1 MITIIRMLP
10 LMIILLFHP
19 NTFQVST
26 DWVAPKSA
34 DEIINPLSGDAQAI
48 VQGKQLFTN
57 MCAVCHGNTG
67 KGNGAAGVALKPKPA
82 DFLSA
87 KIRKESDGA
96 LYWKLT
102 QGKAPMASFQ
112 AALSDQQRWELI
124 NYIRE
129 LERKYK
135 D

>member
-10 LMIILLFHP
+10 LMVILLIHP

-34 DEIINPLSGDAQAI
+34 DEVINPLSGNAQAI

-57 MCAVCHGNTG
+57 MCAVCYGNTG

-102 QGKAPMASFQ
+102 QGKAPMASYQ